1 MAKQRASTPYLRVRF
16 LSLLPI
22 AHVMKLGDIRDL
34 KSLGLN
40 GRGGSNPLMSTKSN
54 NFVNI
59 F

>member
-22 AHVMKLGDIRDL
+22 ARVMKLVDIRDL

-40 GRGGSNPLMSTKSN
+40 GRAGSTPVASTISFN
-54 NFVNI
+54 
-59 F
+59 